1 MNTQDLEKEF
11 NFRIFVYRDLFDEY
25 KHLKGVIKSKHK
37 ELSALKFQQGSRENY
52 ERLVVVEAALRNIHD
67 MLPEDFR
74 FNKTDW
80 PGKFFPPKP

>member
-1 MNTQDLEKEF
+1 MTTQDLEKEF

-25 KHLKGVIKSKHK
+25 KHLKSVIISKHK
-37 ELSALKFQQGSRENY
+37 ELSALKSQQGPRENHD
-52 ERLVVVEAALRNIHD
+52 RLVVVEAALRNIHE

-80 PGKFFPPKP
+80 PGKFISP

>member
-1 MNTQDLEKEF
+1 MNTQELEKEF

-25 KHLKGVIKSKHK
+25 KHLKDVIKSKHK
-37 ELSALKFQQGSRENY
+37 ELSALKGQQGSRENH
-52 ERLVVVEAALRNIHD
+52 EKLVVVEAALRNIHD

-80 PGKFFPPKP
+80 PGKSFSPKP